1 MKIVFKGWE
10 DIDKMIERFAKD
22 AEDWIP
28 NTAAAI
34 LSSMATRAF
43 VEPALR
49 ISAWAPLSNAVMQAS
64 GRNGKKYKTRR
75 TQYDTWRKRAEEFR
89 KAAKTAKS
97 SKERKSYNAK
107 RKAAEDKARN
117 YRKQSIVERNKYA
130 VVNRRPLIDTGRL
143 WHSPTHQDGVVTT
156 DAPYASVHQW
166 GAKGGAIPARPFVPI
181 TPDGKTTERVA
192 NEISNAL
199 RVRAEKYWK
208 ENGAK

>member
-1 MKIVFKGWE
+1 MKIVFKGWD

-34 LSSMATRAF
+34 LSSIATRSF

-49 ISAWAPLSNAVMQAS
+49 ISAWAPLSDAVMQAS
-64 GRNGKKYKTRR
+64 GRNGNKYKTRR
-75 TQYDTWRKRAEEFR
+75 TQYNVWRNRAEEYR
-89 KAAKTAKS
+89 RAAKNAKS
-97 SKERKSYNAK
+97 NKARKSYMAK
-107 RKAAEDKARN
+107 RKAAEEKAKK
-117 YRKQSIVERNKYA
+117 YRAQSIVERNKHA

-143 WHSPTHQDGVVTT
+143 WHSITYQDGIVTT

-166 GAKGGAIPARPFVPI
+166 GGKGGTIPARPFVPI

-192 NEISNAL
+192 DEISNAL
-199 RVRAEKYWK
+199 RIRAEKYWK